1 VKDFDLRV
9 YVITGSAPELGLTH
23 EQVVIAALR
32 GGATAIQLRDK
43 VMDANQFTETAIRLA
58 KLTRAAG
65 VPLIVNDRVAIAVA
79 VGVDGIHI
87 GRNDG
92 NVYDIRRDLP
102 PEMILGVSATNY
114 FEAVE
119 MSATGADYIGV
130 GPIFPTG
137 SKADA
142 APPIGVDELGRICR
156 DINKSIVAV
165 GGINRDNLRRVI
177 DAGAAGA
184 AVISAVTHAPDM
196 AAAVAELRGIWH

>member
-43 VMDANQFTETAIRLA
+43 VMDDNQFTETAIRLA

-87 GRNDG
+87 GHNDG
-92 NVYDIRRDLP
+92 NVYDIRRGLP

-142 APPIGVDELGRICR
+142 APRLG
-156 DINKSIVAV
+156 
-165 GGINRDNLRRVI
+165 
-177 DAGAAGA
+177 
-184 AVISAVTHAPDM
+184 
-196 AAAVAELRGIWH
+196 